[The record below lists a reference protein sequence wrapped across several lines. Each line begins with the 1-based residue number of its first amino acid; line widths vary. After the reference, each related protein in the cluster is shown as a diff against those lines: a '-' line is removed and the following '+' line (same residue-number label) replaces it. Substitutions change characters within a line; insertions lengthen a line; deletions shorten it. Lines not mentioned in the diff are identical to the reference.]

1 MMERDPSRAGRDR
14 SPALGR
20 PRGTAPGVFVLL
32 GVLALAASCCRLPD
46 VTPPACPI
54 ATSYAQPSS
63 DGREVMRVVI
73 PPFQDQTGSPQQAE
87 DVRTALMRALGK
99 RQKFE
104 MVALGEHELREFL
117 PQGTFESGV
126 ISRDTLL
133 AAARRYRADGV
144 LFGNL
149 TEFRPYEPIII
160 GLSVELASVGTGE
173 VVWSSSGLYD
183 AASRDV
189 TQDVHN
195 FSNKQLAGT
204 SSLEGWRIILMSPSR
219 FTEYA
224 CSRLADTL
232 P

>member
-1 MMERDPSRAGRDR
+1 MRN
-14 SPALGR
+14 
-20 PRGTAPGVFVLL
+20 APILVIV
-32 GVLALAASCCRLPD
+32 ALAAGCRLPD
-46 VTPPACPI
+46 VTPPSVPVAN
-54 ATSYAQPSS
+54 SYSQPSS
-63 DGREVMRVVI
+63 DGRELMRVVV
-73 PPFQDQTGSPQQAE
+73 PPFQDQTGSPDQAE
-87 DVRTALMRALGK
+87 TVRTALMRALGK
-99 RQKFE
+99 RQRFE

-117 PQGTFESGV
+117 PVGTCTFESGV

-149 TEFRPYEPIII
+149 TEFRAYEPLMI
-160 GLSVELASVGTGE
+160 GLQVELASVGTGE

-183 AASRDV
+183 AASCEI

-195 FSNKQLAGT
+195 YSNKQLACT
-204 SSLEGWRIILMSPSR
+204 SSLEGWRIILMSPTR

-224 CSRLADTL
+224 CSRMADTL